1 MLLKI
6 VVKELTAELESKI
19 FAAAFQQSLERQDLS
34 GVQLA
39 HRELCRLLDWS
50 ESDGE
55 LESTLAI
62 GSEAIPS
69 PADVL
74 SLVDFGID
82 DTAEIPRSKRLAG
95 RPLPTP
101 AGQTY
106 YEQIAAE
113 KTDTFIMVQLCYMR
127 AVRLLLRQSSTLGIH
142 EFRRQLRNMGIAYH
156 LLNDPS
162 SRADYDLR
170 LLGLRSPASG
180 QGLTVPDHARVSV
193 AGGKV
198 RLCPEE
204 LLILTRAFKP
214 DELLS
219 LVNASALLSEDD
231 FWSYLAE
238 SGLLARP
245 ELEALIFGYRFVCH
259 GLITIMQFELAF
271 QLVKERRQGLVDILV
286 ELDWLDVEVYNQL
299 FFSGEEQETLATAQ
313 IVEVSVENLPE
324 ELPLPPLNVNALPS
338 WAQEMDWEQEP
349 EGALP
354 KPLEKSK
361 KAKSTSKRGRKGKR
375 S

>member
-39 HRELCRLLDWS
+39 HKELCRLLDCS
-50 ESDGE
+50 E
-55 LESTLAI
+55 LEFVP
-62 GSEAIPS
+62 EAVPS

-74 SLVDFGID
+74 ALVDFGCD
-82 DTAEIPRSKRLAG
+82 DYTDEIPRSKRLAG
-95 RPLPTP
+95 RPLPTA

-113 KTDTFIMVQLCYMR
+113 KTDTFIMIQLCYMR

-170 LLGLRSPASG
+170 LLGLRTPASG
-180 QGLTVPDHARVSV
+180 QGLTVPDHARISV

-238 SGLLARP
+238 SGLLVGH
-245 ELEALIFGYRFVCH
+245 ELEALIFGYRFVSH
-259 GLITIMQFELAF
+259 GLITIVQFELAY

-286 ELDWLDVEVYNQL
+286 ELDWLDVETYNQL
-299 FFSGEEQETLATAQ
+299 FFPDEEQEALGTPQ
-313 IVEVSVENLPE
+313 IVEVSLENLPDE
-324 ELPLPPLNVNALPS
+324 VPLAPLNANALPS
-338 WAQEMDWEQEP
+338 WAQEMDWEQAP
-349 EGALP
+349 EAALA

-375 S
+375 G